1 MNKMTRNKTTKK
13 STRPPVAKA
22 AAKAGAPAKVRV
34 ATMWLSGCSGCHMSF
49 LDLDERLVDLFKLI
63 DVLFSPIVDTKV
75 KDMPQVDVGI
85 VEGCVNNTD
94 QEHELKMMRDRCK
107 ILIAIG
113 DCAINGN
120 IPALRN
126 QFPLKDCLARAYEQA
141 ESNRI
146 SCIPNDPVVPGLCP
160 KARPLQEVVKV
171 DFSIPGC
178 PPDADMIWY
187 ALTELLAGRTP
198 QWNEKN
204 LRYD

>member
-1 MNKMTRNKTTKK
+1 
-13 STRPPVAKA
+13 
-22 AAKAGAPAKVRV
+22 
-34 ATMWLSGCSGCHMSF
+34 
-49 LDLDERLVDLFKLI
+49 
-63 DVLFSPIVDTKV
+63 
-75 KDMPQVDVGI
+75 MPQVDVGI

-94 QEHELKMMRDRCK
+94 QEHELKMLRDRCK
-107 ILIAIG
+107 VLIALG
-113 DCAINGN
+113 DCACTGN

-126 QFPLKDCLARAYEQA
+126 QFTLKDCLARAYEQA

-146 SCIPNDPVVPGLCP
+146 SCIPNDPLVPKLYP

-171 DFSIPGC
+171 DLCIPGC
-178 PPDADMIWY
+178 PPDADTIWY

>member
-1 MNKMTRNKTTKK
+1 MNKTTRKK
-13 STRPPVAKA
+13 TTKEST
-22 AAKAGAPAKVRV
+22 GAPAVKAAPKVRV

-49 LDLDERLVDLFKLI
+49 LDLDERLVELVKLI
-63 DVLFSPIVDTKV
+63 DILFSPIVDTKI

-94 QEHELKMMRDRCK
+94 QEHELKIMRDHCK

-113 DCAINGN
+113 DCAVTGN

-126 QFPLKDCLARAYEQA
+126 QFPLKDYLARAYEQA

-146 SCIPNDPVVPGLCP
+146 SCIPNDPVVPKLCP

-171 DFSIPGC
+171 DFSIRGC

>member
-1 MNKMTRNKTTKK
+1 MNKTTRK
-13 STRPPVAKA
+13 STMKKTTRPAAKA
-22 AAKAGAPAKVRV
+22 AAAPAAPAKVRV

-49 LDLDERLVDLFKLI
+49 LDLDERLVDLVKLI
-63 DVLFSPIVDTKV
+63 DILFSPIVDTKV

-94 QEHELKMMRDRCK
+94 QEHELKMLRDRCK

-113 DCAINGN
+113 DCAVNGN

-178 PPDADMIWY
+178 PPDADTIWY
-187 ALTELLAGRTP
+187 ALTELLAGRMP
-198 QWNEKN
+198 QWSEKN
-204 LRYD
+204 LKYD

>member
-1 MNKMTRNKTTKK
+1 MNKTTRNKTTKK
-13 STRPPVAKA
+13 ST
-22 AAKAGAPAKVRV
+22 GAPATKTAAKVRV

-63 DVLFSPIVDTKV
+63 DILFSPIVDTKV
-75 KDMPQVDVGI
+75 KDMPQVDVAI

-94 QEHELKMMRDRCK
+94 QEHELKMLRDRCK

-113 DCAINGN
+113 DCAITGN

-171 DFSIPGC
+171 DFHIPGC

>member
-1 MNKMTRNKTTKK
+1 MKKTTRNKTTKK
-13 STRPPVAKA
+13 ST
-22 AAKAGAPAKVRV
+22 GAPAVKAAPKVRV

-49 LDLDERLVDLFKLI
+49 LDLDERLVDLVKLI
-63 DVLFSPIVDTKV
+63 DILFSPIVDTKI

-94 QEHELKMMRDRCK
+94 QEHELKIMRAHCK

-113 DCAINGN
+113 DCAVTGN

-171 DFSIPGC
+171 DFHIRGC

>member
-1 MNKMTRNKTTKK
+1 MNKTTNRKTTKK
-13 STRPPVAKA
+13 STCAP
-22 AAKAGAPAKVRV
+22 AAKAPAKVRV

-49 LDLDERLVDLFKLI
+49 LDLDERLVELVKLI
-63 DVLFSPIVDTKV
+63 DILFSPIVDTKV
-75 KDMPQVDVGI
+75 KDMPQVDVAI

-94 QEHELKMMRDRCK
+94 QEHELKMLRDRCK

-113 DCAINGN
+113 DCAVTGN

-171 DFSIPGC
+171 DFHIRGC

>member
-1 MNKMTRNKTTKK
+1 MKKTIVKKVTKKTTC
-13 STRPPVAKA
+13 PA
-22 AAKAGAPAKVRV
+22 AAKPAGAPPKVRV

-49 LDLDERLVDLFKLI
+49 LDLDERLVGLMKLI
-63 DVLFSPIVDTKV
+63 DILFSPIVDTKV

-94 QEHELKMMRDRCK
+94 QEHELRMLRDRCK
-107 ILIAIG
+107 ILIALG
-113 DCAINGN
+113 DCACTGN

-146 SCIPNDPVVPGLCP
+146 SCIPNDPVVPKLYP

-171 DFSIPGC
+171 DLSIPGC
-178 PPDADMIWY
+178 PPDADVIWY
-187 ALTELLAGRTP
+187 ALTELLAGRMP

>member
-13 STRPPVAKA
+13 STRPPATKA
-22 AAKAGAPAKVRV
+22 AAKVRV

-63 DVLFSPIVDTKV
+63 DILFSPIVDTKV
-75 KDMPQVDVGI
+75 KDMPQVDVAI

-94 QEHELKMMRDRCK
+94 QEHELKMLRDRCK

-113 DCAINGN
+113 DCAITGN

-126 QFPLKDCLARAYEQA
+126 QFQLRDVLLRAYEQT
-141 ESNRI
+141 ESTKI
-146 SCIPNDPVVPGLCP
+146 SCIPNDPVVPGLYP

-198 QWNEKN
+198 QWTEKN